1 MSRQVVLHHILR
13 VTRSLKS
20 NPARVGR
27 VTFLLV
33 FILSLFA
40 SFPANVVAATEVTFT
55 GGELLGKPTD
65 TSITINIVPDA
76 LIEYYYEY
84 GTSPGTYTHETSPL
98 TAAGGEPHEVVISG
112 LSPNTRYYYRMIYD
126 GDGDVEDGNF
136 IVRDEHTFHTQRAR
150 GAGFVFTITSDSHA
164 QFNAPHQQAMVNVLA
179 DQPDFNLDLGDTFY
193 VDGTSDQ
200 GAVDADYLA
209 YRDPLYMGRI
219 GPSVPIFLTPGNHEE
234 EEGWNL
240 DDTPFSSGVG
250 SIQARKA
257 FYPTPVNDGFYSG
270 NTDPLPEI
278 NEAIYGDEL
287 REDYYAWE
295 WGDALFV
302 VIDEY
307 QYTPDLPYD
316 PAAGE
321 GNDDP
326 VTGDQWSWTLGDIQF
341 DWFKRT
347 IQNSAAKYK
356 FVFSHH
362 MLGGT
367 PDGGPFA
374 DPGYVRGGAEAAAYF
389 EWGGK
394 NADGSEGFAAHRA
407 EEDFGTKPVHQL
419 MVENGVSAY
428 FHGHDHQYV
437 YETRDGIVYQEVPS
451 PSMTYAGFG
460 GIYVEGD
467 HGDYQTIEMQDN
479 AGHLRLTVDP
489 AAVTTVEYVRSYL
502 SGSVNEGEVTY
513 TYTIAPNSPC
523 SLTAV
528 ASGVWSADGTWDDSC
543 PSPVPNALTEVH
555 IPSGHTVTYDGE
567 LTTVGSLTVE
577 AGGTLQF
584 PGGGML
590 TVLGDLAVSGG
601 VLDLGA
607 AGDLVVEGS
616 LVNNGKLIQ
625 TRIVEAGES
634 TEASVTFLD
643 YGGYGGLTLTG
654 NTGSPGSTTV
664 EISGGQ
670 ACDTDDS
677 SVQRCFKITP
687 TNSVADASLVFHYLA
702 GELNGSTCSTME
714 AWRSLGGTSWT
725 GAGTV
730 GTRSC
735 GGEPYWVEY
744 SGVTIDDSGSLY
756 SLRSASAPTAVTIS
770 AISASSPGSTLLIA
784 VAALALILTLAI
796 PFGKRLFGLPQA

>member
-1 MSRQVVLHHILR
+1 MSRQVVLHHILP
-13 VTRSLKS
+13 VKRSLKG
-20 NPARVGR
+20 NPVRVGR
-27 VTFLLV
+27 VFFLLV
-33 FILSLFA
+33 FIVSLFA
-40 SFPANVVAATEVTFT
+40 SFPTRAEAATAVSFS

-76 LIEYYYEY
+76 AIEYYYEY
-84 GTSPGTYTHETSPL
+84 GTSPGTYTHETPPL
-98 TAAGGEPHEVVISG
+98 TAPAGEAHEVVISG
-112 LSPNTRYYYRMIYD
+112 LSPNTRYYYHMIYD
-126 GDGDVEDGNF
+126 GDLDVNDGNY

-150 GAGFVFTITSDSHA
+150 GEGFVFTITSDSHA
-164 QFNAPHQQAMVNVLA
+164 QFNDRHRQAMVNVLA
-179 DQPDFNLDLGDTFY
+179 DQPDFNLDLGDTFFA
-193 VDGTSDQ
+193 DNTSSQ
-200 GAVDADYLA
+200 SEVDAAYLA
-209 YRDPLYMGRI
+209 YRDPLYMGKI

-240 DDTPFSSGVG
+240 DDSPFSSGVG

-270 NTDPLPEI
+270 NTHPLPEI
-278 NEAIYGDEL
+278 NQAIYGDEL

-307 QYTPDLPYD
+307 QYTPDLPYT
-316 PAAGE
+316 PTAGE
-321 GNDDP
+321 GFDDP

-341 DWFKRT
+341 TWFKQT
-347 IQNSAAKYK
+347 IQNSPAKYK

-394 NADGSEGFAAHRA
+394 NANGTEGFAAHRA

-437 YETRDGIVYQEVPS
+437 YETRDGIVYQLVPS
-451 PSMTYAGFG
+451 PSMTGSGFS
-460 GIYVEGD
+460 GIYSEGN
-467 HGDYQTIEMQDN
+467 HGDYQTTEIQDN

-489 AAVTTVEYVRSYL
+489 AETTVEYVRSYL
-502 SGSVNEGEVTY
+502 NGSLNDGDVTY
-513 TYTIAPNSPC
+513 TYSITPNSPC

-528 ASGVWSADGTWDDSC
+528 ASSAWSSDGTWDDSC
-543 PSPVPNALTEVH
+543 PSPVPNALTDVY
-555 IPSGHTVTYDGE
+555 IPAGHTVTYDGE
-567 LTTVGSLTVE
+567 MTTVGSLTVE
-577 AGGTLQF
+577 VGGTLQF
-584 PGGGML
+584 PGGGTL

-607 AGDLVVEGS
+607 AGELVVEGS
-616 LVNNGKLIQ
+616 LVNNGRLIQ
-625 TRIVEAGES
+625 TRVVETGES

-664 EISGGQ
+664 EITGGQ

-677 SVQRCFKITP
+677 SVERCFKIRP
-687 TNSVADASLVFHYLA
+687 TNSVADAGLVFHYLA
-702 GELNGSTCSTME
+702 GELNGSTCGTME

-735 GGEPYWVEY
+735 GSEPYWVEY
-744 SGVTIDDSGSLY
+744 SGVTIQNTGSIF
-756 SLRSASAPTAVTIS
+756 SLRSSSAPTAITLTVIKIS
-770 AISASSPGSTLLIA
+770 PTGEAFVITGAM
-784 VAALALILTLAI
+784 LALTITLAL
-796 PFGKRLFGLPQA
+796 LFRKQLLGLKQA